1 MEPVTVITTALG
13 LAKSAGDIT
22 SKLNELYKNVK
33 DREIK
38 QQVAELLDQMQEL
51 KRSAYAIEDES
62 RDLREKLR
70 FKSDDFEFR
79 PPFYYEKTK
88 PQQALCPRCF
98 HEGKA
103 APMGDD
109 GQGCGSG
116 YRLCLVCR
124 EYVQVDHRRPQG
136 RGPSR
141 PYGGSSEDWM
151 G

>member
-51 KRSAYAIEDES
+51 KRSAYAIEDEN
-62 RDLREKLR
+62 RDLRDKLR
-70 FKSDDFEFR
+70 FKSSDFEFHT
-79 PPFYYEKTK
+79 PFWFDKAK
-88 PQQALCPRCF
+88 PEQPLCPKCF
-98 HEGKA
+98 AQHVA
-103 APMGDD
+103 APMGLK
-109 GQGCGSG
+109 GQDCLSN
-116 YRLCLVCR
+116 YRRCLVCGNAVEVETR
-124 EYVQVDHRRPQG
+124 PPQG
-136 RGPSR
+136 GGPGPSR
-141 PYGGSSEDWM
+141 RGPNSWM